1 MIMIQMLLEDK
12 SSDEVGLLVDPTIIC
27 LCPELQMKL
36 LFGKSKVSYHVWFH
50 NQNSFSYTKILPSAV
65 ELFFSCRFLSQ
76 TSPAATSEEEGG
88 LDSLADLVLD
98 LASVIVERSGLL
110 PGRGVARPRA
120 RTPRRHTWAHA
131 GGVSWPLIGP
141 PVLNT
146 EL

>member
-1 MIMIQMLLEDK
+1 M
-12 SSDEVGLLVDPTIIC
+12 C
-27 LCPELQMKL
+27 
-36 LFGKSKVSYHVWFH
+36 
-50 NQNSFSYTKILPSAV
+50 
-65 ELFFSCRFLSQ
+65 
-76 TSPAATSEEEGG
+76 PAATSEEEGG

-98 LASVIVERSGLL
+98 LSSVIVERSGLL

>member
-27 LCPELQMKL
+27 SCPELQMKL

-50 NQNSFSYTKILPSAV
+50 NQNSFSYTKILHQQ
-65 ELFFSCRFLSQ
+65 LSYF
-76 TSPAATSEEEGG
+76 SPAGGEEEGG

-120 RTPRRHTWAHA
+120 WTPRRHTRARA
-131 GGVSWPLIGP
+131 GGVSWPH
-141 PVLNT
+141 VLNT